1 MIYLVAFSLFSIFVF
16 TFYDFLPKKLTL
28 LATGLFFALFA
39 AFRGID
45 VAADLVV
52 YQDWY
57 AYRGEENGF
66 LERPGYFEVLYF
78 FLNDAFSTIGIHFR
92 LFVGFLAFSAV
103 LLKLSVLMNFS
114 KNAWAAS
121 AGVLVYAFTFY
132 LLHEFT
138 QIRAGLAVGFIFIAV
153 QALVHEK
160 RKVFIGWVLV
170 AAGFHSSA
178 IVAFLLLL
186 PYHGRHARWLDWG
199 LFGVIGLVYTL
210 SAFGVNLGVLLM
222 NMLSAFDPRVALY
235 ISMAESG
242 HSDAANP
249 FSASAMLL
257 LALMLCLA
265 GVSNDNEQLSGLDRH
280 EVKAVV
286 LIRRSV
292 LIGLSC
298 LALFSPIPELALR
311 LFEINIALL
320 PILVAIIFSRQ
331 GWLLQKFLLV
341 LWATAVSAI
350 YIGRE
355 EGLVQPYLLFFV

>member
-1 MIYLVAFSLFSIFVF
+1 VIYIAAFSFFSVFVF
-16 TFYDFLPKKLTL
+16 AFYNFLPKNLSL
-28 LATGLFFALFA
+28 LAVGSFFALFA
-39 AFRGID
+39 ALRGIE

-78 FLNDAFSTIGIHFR
+78 FLNDAFSAVGIHFR
-92 LFVGFLAFSAV
+92 LFVGFLAFFAV
-103 LLKLSVLMNFS
+103 LLKLHVVMSFA
-114 KNAWAAS
+114 KTAWAAG
-121 AGVLVYAFTFY
+121 AGVLLYAFTFY

-138 QIRAGLAVGFIFIAV
+138 QIRAGLAVAFIFVAV

-160 RKVFIGWVLV
+160 HKAFIGWVLV

-178 IVAFLLLL
+178 IMAFLLLL

-199 LFGVIGLVYTL
+199 LFGVTGLVYTL
-210 SAFGVNLGVLLM
+210 SALGVNLGVLLM

-265 GVSNDNEQLSGLDRH
+265 GVSNDNPQPPGLDRH
-280 EVKAVV
+280 EVKAMV

-320 PILVAIIFSRQ
+320 PILVAIVFSQQ
-331 GWLLQKFLLV
+331 GWLLQKFLLG
-341 LWATAVSAI
+341 LWATAVAAI

-355 EGLVQPYLLFFV
+355 EGLVQPYVLFFV